1 MLEQPPGELAGLG
14 EQAPDSLLAGCRLH
28 GVIKPRRDPLP
39 GCFGRAEQPV
49 DVPVRL
55 KIDIGDGAVILVRG
69 HEDQAAVA
77 GFPVRPL
84 SGPRLRGPGPMALP
98 LGDLPWIEQ
107 VELDSAGDVGN
118 AGLARLAGGEVAGFL
133 GFPRAS
139 AVGAAADGEA
149 GDEDL
154 EQECGEGEFLLVRG
168 EKPRRCPSR
177 RPGRAGS

>member
-1 MLEQPPGELAGLG
+1 
-14 EQAPDSLLAGCRLH
+14 
-28 GVIKPRRDPLP
+28 
-39 GCFGRAEQPV
+39 
-49 DVPVRL
+49 
-55 KIDIGDGAVILVRG
+55 
-69 HEDQAAVA
+69 
-77 GFPVRPL
+77 
-84 SGPRLRGPGPMALP
+84 MALP